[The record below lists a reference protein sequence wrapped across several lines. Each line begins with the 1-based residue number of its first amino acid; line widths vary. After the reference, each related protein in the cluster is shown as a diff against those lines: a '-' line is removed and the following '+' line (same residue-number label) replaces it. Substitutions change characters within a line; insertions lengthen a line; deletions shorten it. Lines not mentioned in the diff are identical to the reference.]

1 MVPVND
7 KPLIQYTLEW
17 LRSSGAEDVIL
28 LCGYKAEKLMEHFGD
43 GASLGLRI
51 QYSLEDKPLGR
62 GGAFKK
68 GFNLIPPG
76 EEFVIGANG
85 DNFYAHN
92 LREMIDY
99 HRSKTAAVSV
109 LLVQLRSPY
118 GIATVGDE
126 GAITGFVEKPLLP
139 HWLNAGFYLISTDAF
154 PLFPDLGDHEES
166 TFPMLASQGRLI
178 GFKSTAPWRA
188 VDTVKDL
195 MEVGKELSERA

>member
-17 LRSSGAEDVIL
+17 LRASGVEDVIL
-28 LCGYKAEKLMEHFGD
+28 LCGYRAEKLMEYFGD

-51 QYSLEDKPLGR
+51 HYSIEEKPLGR

-68 GFNLIPPG
+68 GFSLVPPG

-92 LREMIDY
+92 LPEMIDY
-99 HRSKTAAVSV
+99 HRSKAAAVSV

-126 GAITGFVEKPLLP
+126 GTITGFVEKPLLP
-139 HWLNAGFYLISTDAF
+139 HWLNAGFYLISADAF
-154 PLFPDLGDHEES
+154 PLFPDVGDHEES
-166 TFPMLASQGRLI
+166 TFPLLASRGRLF
-178 GFKSTAPWRA
+178 GFKSEAPWRA

-195 MEVGKELSERA
+195 MEVGKELRERA